1 MSELRTNKIYP
12 RDGLPAGSSGGIIQ
26 LKFNSSG
33 TGSGG
38 SITLSSTTF
47 VDLVEVT
54 ITPTS
59 VSNKVYMTFNVN
71 ANGADG
77 SSTLDR
83 LKMRILR
90 DGSSIW
96 HVDEALVSYDNSN
109 IHVQGLGGSY
119 LDSPASTS
127 SVTYKLQVASSH
139 GNNLNVNNN
148 GRSDFT
154 LMEVSG

>member
-12 RDGLPAGSSGGIIQ
+12 RDGLPAGASGGIIQ

-38 SITLSSTTF
+38 AITINSTSFT
-47 VDLVEVT
+47 DIVEVS

-59 VSNKVYMTFNVN
+59 ASNKIYMIFNLN
-71 ANGADG
+71 ANNED
-77 SSTLDR
+77 SSSSLDR
-83 LKMRILR
+83 LKIRVLR
-90 DGSSIW
+90 NGSSIW
-96 HVDEALVSYDNSN
+96 HADEALVSYDNGN

-139 GNNLNVNNN
+139 GNTLNVNNN

>member
-26 LKFNSSG
+26 LKFNYSG

-38 SITLSSTTF
+38 SITINSTTF
-47 VDLVEVT
+47 VDVVEVT

-59 VSNKVYMTFNVN
+59 ASNKVYMIFNVN
-71 ANGADG
+71 ANNED
-77 SSTLDR
+77 SSSSLDR

-90 DGSSIW
+90 NGSSIW
-96 HVDEALVSYDNSN
+96 HVDEALVSYDNDN
-109 IHVQGLGGSY
+109 IHVQGIGAAY
-119 LDSPASTS
+119 LDSPATTS
-127 SVTYKLQVASSH
+127 AVTYKLQVASSH
-139 GNNLNVNNN
+139 GNNLNINNN